1 MTLSDGL
8 HHRLKEHLHWNK
20 ARLDCFAE
28 LLLALLRVQ
37 RMDLSKLA
45 VAMTSQAEATSRYRR
60 LQRFFQQVRFD
71 YDAIAQLIMSLFDFE
86 SGPIY
91 LTMDRTNW
99 KWGKAN
105 LNILVLAVV
114 YKGAAIPVYWL
125 VLTKQGNSNQRERIA
140 LIKRF
145 ISRFRQASIRG
156 VLGDR
161 EFIGETWWDW
171 LSREQ
176 LPFLIRMKFS
186 QHYQHNGRGN
196 RYRRCFDP

>member
-1 MTLSDGL
+1 MTLNDEL
-8 HHRLKEHLHWNK
+8 HHRLKEHLRWNK
-20 ARLDCFAE
+20 ARLDCFVS
-28 LLLALLRVQ
+28 LLFALFRAQ
-37 RMDLSKLA
+37 QMDLSKLA
-45 VAMTSQAEATSRYRR
+45 IAMEGSTADTSRYRR

-71 YDAIAQLIMSLFDFE
+71 YDAIAQLIMTLFDFE

-91 LTMDRTNW
+91 LTLDRTNW

-140 LIKRF
+140 LMKRF
-145 ISRFRQASIRG
+145 ITRFRQVSIQG
-156 VLGDR
+156 ELGDR
-161 EFIGETWWDW
+161 EFVGETWWDW

-176 LPFLIRMKFS
+176 LPFLIRMRF
-186 QHYQHNGRGN
+186 N
-196 RYRRCFDP
+196 